1 MHEPN
6 SFLMNELIFIVVIL
20 LVAVATITV
29 AVNGIVFFIFEMRS
43 QYHCLFSRILLA
55 ILWIALHAL
64 NNTDSLD
71 SILLKNFKF

>member
-29 AVNGIVFFIFEMRS
+29 TVNGIVFFIFEMRS
-43 QYHCLFSRILLA
+43 QYHCLLFSRILLA

-71 SILLKNFKF
+71 SILNFKF